1 MVADERARHALLLR
15 LQEVLGEKDAATL
28 MEHLPPDR
36 WNELVTKD
44 DLTPVQA
51 DLAAVRSDVHVLRTD
66 VDVLKTDVG
75 VLKSDVG
82 VLKGD
87 VGVLKGDVGV
97 LKGDVGVL
105 KGDVGVLKGDVA
117 ELKTGLTVV
126 EERFS
131 HLEENL
137 ELRFASAHDRMEAFV
152 RSRLDS
158 QTRMLMFTMLGSVF
172 TVALVALGVG

>member
-105 KGDVGVLKGDVA
+105 KGDVA

>member
-1 MVADERARHALLLR
+1 
-15 LQEVLGEKDAATL
+15 
-28 MEHLPPDR
+28 
-36 WNELVTKD
+36 
-44 DLTPVQA
+44 
-51 DLAAVRSDVHVLRTD
+51 
-66 VDVLKTDVG
+66 VLKSDVG

-82 VLKGD
+82 VLKTD
-87 VGVLKGDVGV
+87 VGVLKTDVGE
-97 LKGDVGVL
+97 LKTDVG
-105 KGDVGVLKGDVA
+105 

-137 ELRFASAHDRMEAFV
+137 ELRFSSAHDRMEAFV

>member
-1 MVADERARHALLLR
+1 MVVDERARHALLLR

-51 DLAAVRSDVHVLRTD
+51 DLSAVRS
-66 VDVLKTDVG
+66 DVG

-82 VLKGD
+82 VLKSD
-87 VGVLKGDVGV
+87 VGVLKSDVG
-97 LKGDVGVL
+97 
-105 KGDVGVLKGDVA
+105 
-117 ELKTGLTVV
+117 ELKTELADTQHEMKLGFALVD
-126 EERFS
+126 ERFS

-137 ELRFASAHDRMEAFV
+137 ELRFASANDRMEAFV

>member
-51 DLAAVRSDVHVLRTD
+51 DLAAVKSDVAVLRTD
-66 VDVLKTDVG
+66 VGVLKTDVG
-75 VLKSDVG
+75 VLKTDVG
-82 VLKGD
+82 VLKTDVSVLKTD
-87 VGVLKGDVGV
+87 VG
-97 LKGDVGVL
+97 
-105 KGDVGVLKGDVA
+105 
-117 ELKTGLTVV
+117 ELKTCLAVV
-126 EERFS
+126 DERFA

>member
-1 MVADERARHALLLR
+1 MVVDERARHALLLR

-51 DLAAVRSDVHVLRTD
+51 DLSAVRS
-66 VDVLKTDVG
+66 DVG

-82 VLKGD
+82 VLKSD
-87 VGVLKGDVGV
+87 VG
-97 LKGDVGVL
+97 
-105 KGDVGVLKGDVA
+105 
-117 ELKTGLTVV
+117 ELKTELADTQHEMKLGFALVD
-126 EERFS
+126 ERFS

-137 ELRFASAHDRMEAFV
+137 ELRFASANDRMEAFV